1 MKEKI
6 LDLAIIG
13 AGPAGLACGLHAQ
26 SRGLTA
32 RILEKGTVV
41 NTIVGYPT
49 GMRFFS
55 TSDRLELADIP
66 FTSVDPRPS
75 RVEAVAYYQGVARR
89 RNLDISVGNRVS
101 AVGSVPGGFRIEA
114 TQSCQARNVV
124 LATGYF
130 DQTNRLNVPGED
142 LPHVH
147 HYYREPYPF
156 FGLDVVVVGGRN
168 SAVETALDLYRNGAR
183 VTIIH
188 RGTRFGDGVKYW
200 IRPDIENRIA
210 DGSIKVLWNS
220 RIEEIRPES
229 VIIGSVDGSERSEIA
244 CRAVIAHIG
253 YRPDQALFDA
263 CAIDYDPVTL
273 VPVYDPRTFETN
285 VPGLF
290 LAGSVACGCQ
300 TWEIFIENSREH
312 AVTVVEEI
320 ARRSLR
326 G

>member
-1 MKEKI
+1 MKSDL

-13 AGPAGLACGLHAQ
+13 AGPAGLACALFAQ
-26 SRGLTA
+26 RRGLRA

-55 TSDRLELADIP
+55 TSDRLELVDIP
-66 FTSVDPRPS
+66 FTSVEPRPS
-75 RVEAVAYYQGVARR
+75 RVEAVAYYQGIARR
-89 RNLDISVGNRVS
+89 TALDISVGNRVT
-101 AVGSVPGGFRIEA
+101 AVFPTSEGFEIEA
-114 TQSCQARNVV
+114 TEGCRARHVV

-147 HYYREPYPF
+147 HYYREAYPF
-156 FGLDVVVVGGRN
+156 FGRDVVVVGGRN

-183 VTIIH
+183 VTMIH
-188 RGTRFGDGVKYW
+188 RGSRFGDGVKYW

-210 DGSIKVLWNS
+210 DGSIRVIWNS
-220 RIEEIRPES
+220 RIEEIRPAS
-229 VIIGSVDGSERSEIA
+229 VIIAANESGERQELPCGA
-244 CRAVIAHIG
+244 LIAHIG

-263 CAIDYDPVTL
+263 CGIEYDPVTL
-273 VPVYDPRTFETN
+273 VPEYDRQTFETN

-312 AVTVVEEI
+312 AATVVEQI
-320 ARRSLR
+320 ALR
-326 G
+326 I

>member
-1 MKEKI
+1 MKNDY
-6 LDLAIIG
+6 LDLVIIG

-26 SRGLTA
+26 RHGLRA
-32 RILEKGTVV
+32 RLLEKGTVV

-66 FTSVDPRPS
+66 FTSVDARPS
-75 RVEAVAYYQGVARR
+75 RVEAVAYYQGIARR
-89 RNLDISVGNRVS
+89 RELDISVGNRVT
-101 AVGSVPGGFRIEA
+101 AVGRLPGGGFEIEA
-114 TQSCQARNVV
+114 THSCRARHVV

-142 LPHVH
+142 LPHVF

-156 FGLDVVVVGGRN
+156 FGRDVIVIGGRN
-168 SAVETALDLYRNGAR
+168 SAVETALDLYRNGVR
-183 VTIIH
+183 VTMIH
-188 RGTRFGDGVKYW
+188 RGSRFGDGVKYW

-210 DGSIKVLWNS
+210 DGSIRVLWNS
-220 RIEEIRPES
+220 RIERIETDS
-229 VIIGSVDGSERSEIA
+229 VIVAANDTGEQQQLPCG
-244 CRAVIAHIG
+244 AVIAHIG
-253 YRPDQALFDA
+253 YRPDQELFDA
-263 CAIDYDPVTL
+263 CGIDYDPVTL
-273 VPVYDPRTFETN
+273 VPAYDPGTFETN
-285 VPGLF
+285 VPDFF

-320 ARRSLR
+320 VRRS
-326 G
+326 